1 MKVFLKDI
9 TVLKLFNYILQNFD
23 CKSFYVS
30 IQEIEEI
37 EEDFKIVNVNFIT
50 SNKRL
55 LNYKKGYKT
64 VCLSLPEVNK
74 IKHNRLNFYR
84 YFLRELLRNFLTL
97 SK

>member
-9 TVLKLFNYILQNFD
+9 TVLTLFNYILQNFD
-23 CKSFYVS
+23 CKSFYAN
-30 IQEIEEI
+30 IQEIDVVEEGY
-37 EEDFKIVNVNFIT
+37 KIVNVNFIS
-50 SNKRL
+50 SNKQY

-97 SK
+97 RK